1 MPVALGRNVRYSD
14 TKMFGV
20 RPDADK
26 EIFQASG
33 AVFQGPKGLFLKQ
46 CLWPD
51 RLLQAQ
57 EPALHMQ
64 RSVGVMEGCV
74 VSITP

>member
-14 TKMFGV
+14 TKTFGV

-33 AVFQGPKGLFLKQ
+33 AVFQGPKGLF
-46 CLWPD
+46 
-51 RLLQAQ
+51 
-57 EPALHMQ
+57 
-64 RSVGVMEGCV
+64 
-74 VSITP
+74 